1 LPEIL
6 AVILC
11 GTLAGA
17 EDFVEIERWARQK
30 LDFLRRRAEGSAGDV
45 AGLPLHSPHQQ
56 TVATDNLIKA
66 SPPPTAE
73 SRTPTTSA
81 TIRIGDSSMSF
92 VSTAGQSVP
101 DRCDTRIMIGW
112 TDR

>member
-56 TVATDNLIKA
+56 TVATDNLIKGEPA
-66 SPPPTAE
+66 AHSGKQNADNERGNQDWRFFHVFRLNGRAKRAE
-73 SRTPTTSA
+73 S
-81 TIRIGDSSMSF
+81 M
-92 VSTAGQSVP
+92 
-101 DRCDTRIMIGW
+101 
-112 TDR
+112 